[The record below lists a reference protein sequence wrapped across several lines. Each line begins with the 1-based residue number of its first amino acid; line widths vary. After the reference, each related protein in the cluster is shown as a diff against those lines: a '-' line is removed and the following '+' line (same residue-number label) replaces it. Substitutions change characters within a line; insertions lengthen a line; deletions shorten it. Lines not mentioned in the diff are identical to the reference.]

1 MNNRKGIIF
10 TAAGLAA
17 ILIFSCIYGLRR
29 EADLTDD
36 ISYGFESSTGEYQ
49 VSSAVTTEITV
60 ISSVAKTTAAVTE
73 YASAAS
79 ETTVS
84 TVPEPL
90 YIDINSA
97 SQQELMKLDGI
108 GEVLAARIIDYRQQ
122 YGDFRNIEELLLVE
136 GIGQEKLDSISSFV
150 YVENPVYTQPAEEDY
165 PEEQTPEDTPE
176 EPADEETTE
185 PEISLAEAAPINI
198 NTAGTEELMLLPHV
212 TEEIAGKIIDLRTR
226 IGGFSHPYELLYVEE
241 LQQNEVAEIVEFVT
255 VGE

>member
-36 ISYGFESSTGEYQ
+36 ISYGFLSSTGECQ
-49 VSSAVTTEITV
+49 VSSAVATEITV
-60 ISSVAKTTAAVTE
+60 ISSMTKTTAAVTE
-73 YASAAS
+73 SASAET
-79 ETTVS
+79 ETTAS

-122 YGDFRNIEELLLVE
+122 CGDFRNIEELLLVE
-136 GIGQEKLDSISSFV
+136 GIGQEKLNSISSFV
-150 YVENPVYTQPAEEDY
+150 YVENPVYTEPAKEEF
-165 PEEQTPEDTPE
+165 PEEQIPEDTPE
-176 EPADEETTE
+176 EPVAEETTE
-185 PEISLAEAAPINI
+185 PEITLAEAAPINI

-241 LQQNEVAEIVEFVT
+241 LQQNEVAEIVEFVI

>member
-36 ISYGFESSTGEYQ
+36 ISYGFLSSTGECQ
-49 VSSAVTTEITV
+49 VSSAVATEITV
-60 ISSVAKTTAAVTE
+60 ISSMTKTTAAVTE
-73 YASAAS
+73 SASAET
-79 ETTVS
+79 ETTAS

-108 GEVLAARIIDYRQQ
+108 GEVLAARIIDFRQQ
-122 YGDFRNIEELLLVE
+122 NGGFRNIEELLLVE
-136 GIGQEKLDSISSFV
+136 GIGQEKLNSISSFV
-150 YVENPVYTQPAEEDY
+150 YVENPVYTEPAKEEFS
-165 PEEQTPEDTPE
+165 EEQIPEDTPG
-176 EPADEETTE
+176 EPAAEETTE
-185 PEISLAEAAPINI
+185 PEITLAEAAPINI

-241 LQQNEVAEIVEFVT
+241 LQQNEVAEIVEFVI

>member
-36 ISYGFESSTGEYQ
+36 ISYGFQSSTGECQ
-49 VSSAVTTEITV
+49 VSSAVATEITV
-60 ISSVAKTTAAVTE
+60 ISSMTKTTAAVTE
-73 YASAAS
+73 SASAET
-79 ETTVS
+79 ETTAS

-108 GEVLAARIIDYRQQ
+108 GEVLAARIIDFRQQ
-122 YGDFRNIEELLLVE
+122 NGGFRNIEELLLVE
-136 GIGQEKLDSISSFV
+136 GIGQEKLNSISSFV
-150 YVENPVYTQPAEEDY
+150 YVENPVYTEPAKEEF
-165 PEEQTPEDTPE
+165 PEEQIPEDTPE
-176 EPADEETTE
+176 EPVAEETTE
-185 PEISLAEAAPINI
+185 PEITLAEAAPINI

-241 LQQNEVAEIVEFVT
+241 LQQNEVAEIVEFVI